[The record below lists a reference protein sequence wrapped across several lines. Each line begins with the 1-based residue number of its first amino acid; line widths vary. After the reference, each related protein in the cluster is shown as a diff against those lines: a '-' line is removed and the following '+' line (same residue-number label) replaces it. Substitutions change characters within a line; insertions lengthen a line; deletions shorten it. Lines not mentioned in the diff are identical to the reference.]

1 MRQTPYMEELR
12 EREHRALVE
21 AHGRRCDG
29 AITVLGALIIVAI
42 LTGVLA

>member
-29 AITVLGALIIVAI
+29 AIMVLFALVVVAL